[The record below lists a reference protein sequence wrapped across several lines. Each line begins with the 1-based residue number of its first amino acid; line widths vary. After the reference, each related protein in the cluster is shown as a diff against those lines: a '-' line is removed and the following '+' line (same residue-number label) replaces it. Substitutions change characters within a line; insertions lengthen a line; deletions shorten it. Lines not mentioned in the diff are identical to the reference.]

1 MNERLGQTIVLI
13 TAILIGF
20 GLVMVASSSMP
31 VADLHFGSPF
41 YYLGRQFT
49 FLLLGLGMC
58 MVAYGIP
65 IEAYAVAARPILL
78 FSVLMLILLLIPGI
92 GHQVN
97 GSMRWISIG
106 PINLQISEFAKMGF
120 FVYLAWFVSNQQKE
134 QVEPTRLVMGLIP
147 ALCVSALILMQPDF
161 GAVVVILS
169 CSLGLLFMAGMPV
182 WQFLIMVTMAATGF
196 AVLAITSPYRF
207 ERLTTFM
214 DPWADQFDS
223 GYQLTQALIAF
234 GRGHWFGSGLGS
246 GIQKMLYLP
255 EAHTDFIY
263 AVIAEELGL
272 VGALSVL
279 CLYGI
284 LVYQGFRLARE
295 AYTRELFF
303 HANLAYIMS
312 LWLALQSLIA
322 MGVNTGL
329 LPTKGLT
336 LPLLS
341 YGGSSLWVSL
351 FAIMVLL
358 RIHKELR

>member
-1 MNERLGQTIVLI
+1 MNERIGQHIVLI
-13 TAILIGF
+13 AAILLSF

-31 VADLHFGSPF
+31 VADANFDSPF
-41 YYLGRQFT
+41 YYLVRQLI
-49 FLLLGLGMC
+49 FLLLGLSMC
-58 MVAYGIP
+58 LFAYGIP
-65 IEAYAVAARPILL
+65 IETYGSFSRPILVA
-78 FSVLMLILLLIPGI
+78 STLMLILLLIPGI
-92 GHQVN
+92 GREIN

-106 PINLQISEFAKMGF
+106 PINLQVSEFAKMGF
-120 FVYLAWFVSNQQKE
+120 FIYLAAFVSQQQEAHISPSK
-134 QVEPTRLVMGLIP
+134 LILGLIP
-147 ALCVSALILMQPDF
+147 AGLVCALILMQPDF
-161 GAVVVILS
+161 GAVVVIIS
-169 CSLGLLFMAGMPV
+169 CSLGLLFIAGMPL
-182 WQFLIMVTMAATGF
+182 WQFLIMVAIAAGGF
-196 AVLAITSPYRF
+196 AFLAITSPYRF

-214 DPWADQFDS
+214 NPWADQFDS

-234 GRGHWFGSGLGS
+234 GRGHWFGAGLGS
-246 GIQKMLYLP
+246 GVQKMLYLP

-272 VGALSVL
+272 VGSVTVL
-279 CLYGI
+279 ILYSL
-284 LVYQGFRLARE
+284 LVWQGFRLARL
-295 AYTRELFF
+295 AYTKQLFLQG
-303 HANLAYIMS
+303 NLAYIIS

-358 RIHKELR
+358 RINKETQ